1 MQYIHKYKRSLI
13 WFAVAI
19 VFFLLTEIFRT
30 KAIIT
35 TGVYEQDCYRFYVHK
50 IALLSLVLPFFTL
63 VPGKIKPYLHW
74 LIIILTPAV
83 CFFLLEFYVSFPQDI
98 PTGSIVANLILFY
111 LFAATLAFLFGRTA
125 VPTVF
130 LCVFSVGYGFLN
142 YYVAMYHGSPIFPWD
157 IYSLSTAASVADK
170 YTYSIYPYMGFIFTS
185 GALLALINIACS
197 QRIRFTAH
205 RFVRPGCFM
214 LSLISLIGMGVYLQ
228 TDSAVNTFKLNDDHF
243 DTALMSQQNGCVVN
257 FVYNIQYL
265 FHEKPDS
272 YSDELL
278 SEIPA
283 GVEESAGD
291 IDNAPTKII
300 AIMVESL
307 SDLTVVSDYETSSPV
322 FPFLSS
328 LEENTV
334 KGQLHVS
341 VRGGGTCNTEFEFL
355 SGMSIANYQG
365 ISAIYQQN
373 INRYFPTLV
382 SQFNSLDYETVAIH
396 PYHGAAYSRNK
407 AYEYFGFDEA
417 YFLDSF
423 DDAPTLRGLVTD
435 QAMFE
440 RLMDIYNSSNEPMFI
455 FGITMQDHGGYTS
468 GDLTLDTYINGVDS
482 EYVSTYLSLMRET
495 DRALENLITQLS
507 QSDEK
512 TLLLIFGD
520 HQPSDVISQPIIDF
534 AGTVAQPGTLE
545 YTDNFYT
552 TPYIIWAN
560 YDMDYD
566 MPSDIS
572 ANYLSSVLVDIAG
585 LPKTKANNYMLS
597 LMSEYPVITKNILM
611 DSSGKISSSDEISSI
626 PLLNEYACLQYNYT
640 YDERLSDFWE
650 YN

>member
-1 MQYIHKYKRSLI
+1 
-13 WFAVAI
+13 
-19 VFFLLTEIFRT
+19 
-30 KAIIT
+30 
-35 TGVYEQDCYRFYVHK
+35 
-50 IALLSLVLPFFTL
+50 
-63 VPGKIKPYLHW
+63 
-74 LIIILTPAV
+74 
-83 CFFLLEFYVSFPQDI
+83 
-98 PTGSIVANLILFY
+98 
-111 LFAATLAFLFGRTA
+111 
-125 VPTVF
+125 
-130 LCVFSVGYGFLN
+130 
-142 YYVAMYHGSPIFPWD
+142 
-157 IYSLSTAASVADK
+157 
-170 YTYSIYPYMGFIFTS
+170 MGFIFTS

-197 QRIRFTAH
+197 QRIRFPAH
-205 RFVRPGCFM
+205 RFVRPGCFL
-214 LSLISLIGMGVYLQ
+214 LSLISLIGMGFYLQ
-228 TDSAVNTFKLNDDHF
+228 TDSAVNTFKLNTNHF
-243 DTALMSQQNGCVVN
+243 DTALMSRQNGCVVN
-257 FVYNIQYL
+257 FVYNIHYL

-278 SEIPA
+278 SEIAA

-291 IDNAPTKII
+291 VDNAPTKII
-300 AIMVESL
+300 AIMVESF

-328 LEENTV
+328 LEENTI
-334 KGQLHVS
+334 KGKLHVS

-382 SQFNSLDYETVAIH
+382 SQFNSIDYETVAIH
-396 PYHGAAYSRNK
+396 PYHGAAYSRNR
-407 AYEYFGFDEA
+407 AYEFFQFDET

-423 DDAPTLRGLVTD
+423 GDAPTLRDLVTD
-435 QAMFE
+435 QAMFDM
-440 RLMDIYNSSNEPMFI
+440 LMDIYNSSDQPMFI
-455 FGITMQDHGGYTS
+455 FGITMQNHGGYAS
-468 GDLTLDTYINGVDS
+468 GDLPLDTYINGVDS

-495 DRALENLITQLS
+495 DRALESLITQLS

-520 HQPSDVISQPIIDF
+520 HQPSDAVSQPIIDF
-534 AGTVAQPGTLE
+534 AGTIAQPDTLE

-560 YDMDYD
+560 YDIDYD

-572 ANYLSSVLVDIAG
+572 ANYLSSVLIDIAG
-585 LPKTKANNYMLS
+585 LPKTKANNYMLR

-611 DSSGKISSSDEISSI
+611 DSLGNISSSDEISSI

-640 YDERLSDFWE
+640 YDDRLSGFWE